1 MLGHYREEET
11 KLVLRFWGVPFD
23 GIPKAM
29 NDVNVLS
36 LFTVLPSGMN
46 S

>member
-1 MLGHYREEET
+1 VKEKPTAGSPFLGAYRPDCI
-11 KLVLRFWGVPFD
+11 LRLGRMSVY
-23 GIPKAM
+23 I
-29 NDVNVLS
+29 S

>member
-1 MLGHYREEET
+1 VLEHCREEET
-11 KLVLRFWGVPFD
+11 KLVLHFLGVSFD
-23 GIPKAM
+23 RIPKAM